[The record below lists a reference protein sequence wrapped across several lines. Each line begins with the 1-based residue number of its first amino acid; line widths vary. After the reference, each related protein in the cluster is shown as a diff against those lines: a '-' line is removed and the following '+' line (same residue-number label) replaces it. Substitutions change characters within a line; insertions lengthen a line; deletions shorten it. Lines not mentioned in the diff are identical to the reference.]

1 VKPWSVV
8 INDKKNKK
16 NFIVPSFGSNINQ
29 VSAECFGTDGKLK
42 RSVRFSSPVFN
53 GSVRG
58 FWALPNYGYY
68 DNVQVDIPTPYE
80 YMKIIQSGSSQQES
94 FSIRAASVSTQY
106 NNGYTSIEESLTTFN
121 KEILDLMEE
130 EFLNFSKSM
139 YEYETIQ
146 KGSLVTTTVKI
157 DKLYL
162 ENDGIYKN
170 FQLLMRELMSVSKT
184 TASNSESLTTEIQNK
199 QLANVV
205 STLQNFLEFDVV
217 LKYGNPSNYSRRLFD
232 SYGTVNFIED
242 KISYNPYTRNVL
254 PTSGGTTTMGMSI
267 ASNPQTWKDMYNY
280 VGFSTIP
287 GIQYSD
293 NGSTLTD
300 FFVDMNI
307 EFTSDSVK
315 QLATLVKIYGTQ
327 KYIDPKMNRT
337 KFVNLIN
344 QYIFISI

>member
-1 VKPWSVV
+1 MSTKVE
-8 INDKKNKK
+8 NDKKTDKI
-16 NFIVPSFGSNINQ
+16 FIVPSFGSNINQ
-29 VSAECFGTDGKLK
+29 VSAECFGADGNLK
-42 RSVRFSSPVFN
+42 RAVRFSSPVFN

-199 QLANVV
+199 QLAN
-205 STLQNFLEFDVV
+205 
-217 LKYGNPSNYSRRLFD
+217 
-232 SYGTVNFIED
+232 
-242 KISYNPYTRNVL
+242 
-254 PTSGGTTTMGMSI
+254 
-267 ASNPQTWKDMYNY
+267 
-280 VGFSTIP
+280 
-287 GIQYSD
+287 
-293 NGSTLTD
+293 
-300 FFVDMNI
+300 
-307 EFTSDSVK
+307 
-315 QLATLVKIYGTQ
+315 
-327 KYIDPKMNRT
+327 
-337 KFVNLIN
+337 
-344 QYIFISI
+344 